1 MKEVKLVK
9 MNLKNFKGI
18 RDFTLEP
25 NISSNTY
32 VYGDNG
38 VGKTTLRNAYLW
50 CLTGRDSENRV
61 DHEIR
66 PLDKDGNVIHNL
78 ESTVGI
84 TLSVNG
90 VNKNITRL
98 YKERWSRKTGDVEI
112 TYDGNTT
119 EYYIDSVK
127 VKKSEY
133 EMFVGDIFNVDLI
146 QLLSDPYY
154 FISLDWRVQRDYL
167 FSLINLTDKE
177 VEDSNPK
184 LKGFCDKFWTS
195 MLESEKKNLNSKK
208 RKIAESVQENTSK
221 LDENINTQIEKLDW
235 DSIKKEKA
243 NLEKE
248 LKEVEEL
255 INDTNKATRLVQVKA
270 QEELMSSINKVN
282 ENIRAKSN
290 EFSEL
295 LDSEEE
301 IHNKELKVLKSQLKD
316 IESKKDL
323 ILDENRRKEKE
334 IEYYKSEIEKL
345 NKRREGLLS
354 DYKNINNEKFSLDA
368 ICPTCGSIRKDIES
382 RREEL
387 EKEFN
392 LNKASRLN
400 DNVLAGKGIA
410 KEIESLTESL
420 NSVSIESTDKL
431 DSTILSLKDKIAK
444 YPAYIASDKAIKLK
458 EEINK
463 LKEESKRLA
472 SQDIKT
478 ENIDNSELY
487 NRKSLLEDKIKEQD
501 RELYKE
507 EVYLDKEK
515 RINEL
520 KVLIKESNIELAR
533 LDGDIF
539 LLELFE
545 KTKNELYES
554 LINSKFEVVEFSL
567 FEYLVDGTPKPNC
580 KALFNG
586 VPVST
591 LNTGAKVNVGL
602 DVIRTFSNHFSQ
614 SYPVFVDNKESVTKT
629 IDIDSQVIF
638 LEVKQNQNKLLVK

>member
-1 MKEVKLVK
+1 MKKVKLIK
-9 MNLKNFKGI
+9 MHLKNFKGI

-25 NISSNTY
+25 NISGNTY

-66 PLDKDGNVIHNL
+66 PLDKEGNVIHNL
-78 ESTVGI
+78 ESIVDI

-98 YKERWSRKTGDVEI
+98 YKERWSRKTGDVEK

-177 VEDSNPK
+177 VEESNPK
-184 LKGFCDKFWTS
+184 LKGFCEKFNTS
-195 MLESEKKNLNSKK
+195 MLESEKKNLNAKK
-208 RKIAESVQENTSK
+208 RKIAESVQENNSK
-221 LDENINTQIEKLDW
+221 LDENINTQIDRLDW
-235 DSIKKEKA
+235 DSIKKEKS

-255 INDTNKATRLVQVKA
+255 IDDKNKAIRLVQVKA
-270 QEELMSSINKVN
+270 QEELMSSLNKVN
-282 ENIRAKSN
+282 EQIRSKSIN
-290 EFSEL
+290 LGEL
-295 LDSEEE
+295 IDKEEN

-316 IESKKDL
+316 LESKKDL

-334 IEYYKSEIEKL
+334 IEYYKSEIAKL
-345 NKRREGLLS
+345 NKRREDLLKE
-354 DYKNINNEKFSLDA
+354 YKNISEEKFSLNA

-410 KEIESLTESL
+410 KEIENLTESL
-420 NSVSIESTDKL
+420 NSVSIESVDKL
-431 DSTILSLKDKIAK
+431 DRTILSLKDKIAK
-444 YPAYIASDKAIKLK
+444 YPAYIASDKAIKLQ

-463 LKEESKRLA
+463 LKEEAKRLG

-487 NRKSLLEDKIKEQD
+487 NRKSLLEDRIKEQD
-501 RELYKE
+501 RDLYKE

-602 DVIRTFSNHFSQ
+602 DVIRTFSEHFSQ

-629 IDIDSQVIF
+629 VDIDSQVIF
-638 LEVKQNQNKLLVK
+638 LEVKQDQNKLLVK

>member
-1 MKEVKLVK
+1 MKKVKLVK
-9 MNLKNFKGI
+9 MHLKNFKGI

-25 NISSNTY
+25 NISGNTY

-66 PLDKDGNVIHNL
+66 PLDKEGNVIHNL
-78 ESTVGI
+78 ESIVDI

-90 VNKNITRL
+90 VNKHITRL
-98 YKERWSRKTGDVEI
+98 YKERWSRKTGDVEK

-177 VEDSNPK
+177 VEESNPK
-184 LKGFCDKFWTS
+184 LKGFCEKFNTS
-195 MLESEKKNLNSKK
+195 MLESEKKNLNAKK
-208 RKIAESVQENTSK
+208 RKIAESVQENNSK
-221 LDENINTQIEKLDW
+221 LDENINTQIERLDW
-235 DSIKKEKA
+235 DSIKKEKS

-255 INDTNKATRLVQVKA
+255 IDDKNKAIRLVQVKA
-270 QEELMSSINKVN
+270 QEELMSSLNKVN
-282 ENIRAKSN
+282 EQIRSKSIN
-290 EFSEL
+290 LGEL
-295 LDSEEE
+295 IDKEEN

-316 IESKKDL
+316 LESKKDL

-334 IEYYKSEIEKL
+334 KEYYKSEIEKL
-345 NKRREGLLS
+345 NKRREGLLN
-354 DYKNINNEKFSLDA
+354 DYKNINKEKFSIDA

-410 KEIESLTESL
+410 KEIENLTESL
-420 NSVSIESTDKL
+420 NSVSIESVDKL
-431 DSTILSLKDKIAK
+431 DRTILSLKDKIAK
-444 YPAYIASDKAIKLK
+444 YPDYIASDKAIKLQ

-463 LKEESKRLA
+463 LKEEAKRLG

-487 NRKSLLEDKIKEQD
+487 NRKSLLEDRIKEQD
-501 RELYKE
+501 RDLYKE

-629 IDIDSQVIF
+629 VDIDSQVIF